1 MKYFATLTL
10 LLAVLGVIHSQAEEV
25 LPPHFNFDRYSK
37 MVDHSPFAIATA
49 VAAPA
54 ATPDFAKDLYIA
66 NAARSP
72 EGDMVT
78 LASTSDHNFKKYI
91 TTKEPADGYS
101 IANIEWSDKVGA
113 TKVTVS
119 KDGNFATITFNQAL
133 LSQNAPNAALGAR
146 ALTPPMPPIPF
157 PNAANNM
164 PNPAASKLPA
174 GLPPEMQQLIPNRD
188 VARPHARG
196 LIQRSPK
203 GSSKGPSQAPATK
216 E

>member
-1 MKYFATLTL
+1 MKYSAALTL
-10 LLAVLGVIHSQAEEV
+10 LLAVLGVIHSEAEEV

-78 LASTSDHNFKKYI
+78 LASTSDHNFKKYL
-91 TTKEPADGYS
+91 TTREPADGYS

-113 TKVTVS
+113 TKVTIS

-133 LSQNAPNAALGAR
+133 LSQNAPNAGGGAR
-146 ALTPPMPPIPF
+146 GLTPPMPPVPF
-157 PNAANNM
+157 PNNM
-164 PNPAASKLPA
+164 PNPAASKLPP

-196 LIQRSPK
+196 LIQRSPR
-203 GSSKGPSQAPATK
+203 GSSKGPSQPQGPGTK